1 MMLFKKLENYFI
13 GDQIKSDA
21 YILYRYKLLL
31 NASVY
36 TSLFS
41 FLYLIVSLIIEFR
54 VGVYYMIFNVA
65 GFLLLPF
72 LMKTRASIK
81 ALGNLYVFIGA
92 LAVVILIYYSGGI
105 DSPILPWLI
114 VPSVLALLIVSR
126 FYALVWAGISIGC
139 LTAFIVYAMGGNTFP
154 VSYNEEWRLLFM
166 LLCSAGII
174 MIVVTISMIF
184 ESNTA
189 NALNEVELQKK
200 ALQLSKEELA
210 QRHEEILEK
219 NETLIAQKEELLT
232 QSEQLKELN
241 EKKNYLMEIL
251 AHDLKSPLA
260 NIQALIGFIKADA
273 FPPESMERKVVE
285 MIVDSSKKSQAL
297 IQKILNSENLESII
311 YNLNLE
317 TVDIPELVKEAIEDI
332 RETAIAKEISI
343 HYVADKTKNLKAT
356 VDRIYLKQVYENLLN
371 NAIKFSLSG
380 KHIFVSVNASDH
392 SIRTEVR
399 DEGPGIQEE
408 EMSLLFKK
416 FKKLSNRPTAGETST
431 GLGLSIVKH
440 YTELLQGR
448 VWCESKPGQGSNFI
462 VELPLYKN

>member
-1 MMLFKKLENYFI
+1 MLFKKLEHYFI
-13 GDQIKSDA
+13 DDQNRSDA
-21 YILYRYKLLL
+21 YIFYRYKLLL

-41 FLYLIVSLIIEFR
+41 FLYLIISLIIGFNI
-54 VGVYYMIFNVA
+54 GVYYMIFNVA
-65 GFLLLPF
+65 GFLFLPF
-72 LMKTRASIK
+72 LMKTRASVK
-81 ALGNLYVFIGA
+81 VLGNLYVFIGA
-92 LAVVILIYYSGGI
+92 LAVVILIWYSGGI
-105 DSPILPWLI
+105 HSPILPWLI
-114 VPSVLALLIVSR
+114 VPPVLALLIVSR
-126 FYALVWAGISIGC
+126 FYALVWAAVTIGC
-139 LTAFIVYAMGGNTFP
+139 LTFLIFYAMSGNTFP
-154 VSYNEEWRLLFM
+154 VRYNEDWKLLFM
-166 LLCSAGII
+166 LLCSSGII

-189 NALNEVELQKK
+189 TALNEVELQKK

-210 QRHEEILEK
+210 KRHDEILEK
-219 NETLIAQKEELLT
+219 NDILVAQKEELLT

-260 NIQALIGFIKADA
+260 NIQALIGFIKAEA

-317 TVDIPELVKEAIEDI
+317 TADISEVVKEAIEDI
-332 RETAIAKEISI
+332 RETASRKNINI
-343 HYVADKTKNLKAT
+343 HYVTVRGKNLNAR
-356 VDRIYLKQVYENLLN
+356 VDKIYLKQVYENLLN
-371 NAIKFSLSG
+371 NAIKFSLPG
-380 KHIFVSVNASDH
+380 KHIFVSVNASDR

-399 DEGPGIQEE
+399 DEGPGIPKE
-408 EMSLLFKK
+408 EMELLFKK
-416 FKKLSNRPTAGETST
+416 FKKLSNRPTAGESSA

-440 YTELLQGR
+440 YTELLQGK
-448 VWCESKPGQGSNFI
+448 VWCESAPGQGSNFI
-462 VELPLYKN
+462 VELPLHDN